1 MIAPSEP
8 VTVGRVA
15 IMNVTLCGQLARDY
29 CCSQEDVFA
38 GSVRLDD
45 YIPDLWY
52 DAWKQMEPYITFS
65 RHMPGYLECQVL
77 SDEYW

>member
-1 MIAPSEP
+1 
-8 VTVGRVA
+8 
-15 IMNVTLCGQLARDY
+15 MNVTLCGQLARDY

-52 DAWKQMEPYITFS
+52 DA
-65 RHMPGYLECQVL
+65 
-77 SDEYW
+77 